1 MSPSGSPAEKLLSKT
16 SAQSRTPET
25 SEPIRRQFGV
35 PHEPR
40 LQCARIVA
48 GVRQC
53 IATCVPQHMRMDREW
68 HLRPFTQAGN
78 QCMKALRRQAVTIN
92 LTAGTIAGFADCPV
106 EIETADAL
114 VVTFS
119 CSYDT
124 EISVMYLV
132 GGIDRVTG
140 DAEATS
146 VVWRK
151 ETANLVSETIY
162 ELKCRLAQRT
172 F

>member
-1 MSPSGSPAEKLLSKT
+1 MT
-16 SAQSRTPET
+16 
-25 SEPIRRQFGV
+25 
-35 PHEPR
+35 
-40 LQCARIVA
+40 
-48 GVRQC
+48 
-53 IATCVPQHMRMDREW
+53 
-68 HLRPFTQAGN
+68 
-78 QCMKALRRQAVTIN
+78 
-92 LTAGTIAGFADCPV
+92 
-106 EIETADAL
+106 L

-151 ETANLVSETIY
+151 ETGNLVSETIY
-162 ELKCRLAQRT
+162 ELKCRPAQRT